1 MHYQYYWTLL
11 AFTTLPL
18 SSLSR
23 RKKNEYGSSLS
34 DSRER
39 YREPKIEYDEFGA
52 VKTTKPRRRT
62 KATTYTGPSTY
73 CTKTNISVTDQQLL
87 YERMSDMIVAKFP
100 TTQPTDD
107 IDFEEARFDDLTEH
121 IRKNY
126 HMKDVAT
133 NRFLAQHMYCA
144 TSDGLREFT
153 DKFSPVQMM
162 EYYAEQR
169 YNHVTNRTEVP
180 YREAYSIVVSQ
191 LLPTV
196 GAKIYDTEV
205 NRSAEIQTIAC
216 KVPDL
221 YLSKRT
227 LACDLLV
234 KV

>member
-1 MHYQYYWTLL
+1 MTHEISNVTKTFLIYRFHRSGMHYQYYWTLL

-100 TTQPTDD
+100 TTQPTGKMS
-107 IDFEEARFDDLTEH
+107 ILSNLYERREIQL
-121 IRKNY
+121 N
-126 HMKDVAT
+126 MQC
-133 NRFLAQHMYCA
+133 AQH
-144 TSDGLREFT
+144 SG
-153 DKFSPVQMM
+153 
-162 EYYAEQR
+162 
-169 YNHVTNRTEVP
+169 
-180 YREAYSIVVSQ
+180 
-191 LLPTV
+191 
-196 GAKIYDTEV
+196 
-205 NRSAEIQTIAC
+205 
-216 KVPDL
+216 
-221 YLSKRT
+221 
-227 LACDLLV
+227 
-234 KV
+234 